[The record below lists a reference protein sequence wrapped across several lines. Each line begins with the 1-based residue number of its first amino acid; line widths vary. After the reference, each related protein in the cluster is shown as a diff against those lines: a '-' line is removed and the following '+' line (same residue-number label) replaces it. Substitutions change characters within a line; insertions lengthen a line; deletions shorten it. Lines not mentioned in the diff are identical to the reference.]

1 MSTALKLL
9 LSLLSDE
16 KSRKKILLIVGSI
29 ITGLVGML
37 LLPFVVL
44 AELNQLDPPK
54 IQLNEAEIQPIFDMD
69 KLTESEA
76 ECNEI
81 AEMLIHKGNRYQALK
96 AQLIYLSYSDSGK
109 ITDLDEYTNIFYID
123 DDGILI
129 DCLNTFYALEIDKEA
144 FQRTYLLVKNATID
158 PYLFTNPKT
167 KNSTDLTAWC
177 RNAYESGWLS
187 DFGRGE
193 INPEKQ
199 WRTADNVGL
208 ILGYLNYLPEERAFG
223 TDMDTLFYA
232 EQGTLDTMPEVAG
245 IGVFSGSEFG
255 VYDGNGQVFLISDD
269 EPAVQKISVSDSI
282 WKSWVTY
289 EGIDYPQRVWDR
301 INELNAPPEE
311 PEQNGP

>member
-1 MSTALKLL
+1 MSAALKLFL
-9 LSLLSDE
+9 TLLSDE
-16 KSRKKILLIVGSI
+16 KSRKKIFLIVGSI
-29 ITGLVGML
+29 IAGLIGML
-37 LLPFVVL
+37 LLVFVVL

-54 IQLNEAEIQPIFDMD
+54 IQLNEAEIQPIFDID

-76 ECNEI
+76 ECEKI
-81 AEMLIHKGNRYQALK
+81 AEILANKGNRCQTVK
-96 AQLIYLSYSDSGK
+96 AQLLYISCADSEK
-109 ITDLDEYTNIFYID
+109 ITNLDEYTNIFYID
-123 DDGILI
+123 DDSILI
-129 DCLNTFYALEIDKEA
+129 DCLNSFYELEIDKEA

-187 DFGRGE
+187 GFGLGE

-208 ILGYLNYLPEERAFG
+208 ILGYFNYLPEERAFG

-232 EQGTLDTMPEVAG
+232 EQGTLDTMPEAAG

-269 EPAVQKISVSDSI
+269 EPVVQKISVSDSR

>member
-1 MSTALKLL
+1 MSAALKLFL
-9 LSLLSDE
+9 TLLSDE
-16 KSRKKILLIVGSI
+16 KSRKKIFLIVGSI
-29 ITGLVGML
+29 IAGLIGML
-37 LLPFVVL
+37 LLVFVVL

-54 IQLNEAEIQPIFDMD
+54 IQLNEAEIQPIFDID

-76 ECNEI
+76 ECEKI
-81 AEMLIHKGNRYQALK
+81 AEILANKGNRCQTVK
-96 AQLIYLSYSDSGK
+96 AQLLYISCADSEK
-109 ITDLDEYTNIFYID
+109 ITNLDEYTNIFYID
-123 DDGILI
+123 DDSILI

-187 DFGRGE
+187 GFELGE

-208 ILGYLNYLPEERAFG
+208 ILGYLDYLPEERAFG
-223 TDMDTLFYA
+223 TDMDTLFYT
-232 EQGTLDTMPEVAG
+232 EQGMLDTMPEVAG

-255 VYDGNGQVFLISDD
+255 VYDGNGQVFLISDT
-269 EPAVQKISVSDSI
+269 EPIVQKIPLSDSRWI
-282 WKSWVTY
+282 SWVTY
-289 EGIDYPQRVWDR
+289 EGIEYPQKVWDR

-311 PEQNGP
+311 PEQ

>member
-54 IQLNEAEIQPIFDMD
+54 IQLDEAEIQPIFDMD
-69 KLTESEA
+69 KLTEA

-129 DCLNTFYALEIDKEA
+129 DCLNTFYA
-144 FQRTYLLVKNATID
+144 
-158 PYLFTNPKT
+158 
-167 KNSTDLTAWC
+167 
-177 RNAYESGWLS
+177 SG
-187 DFGRGE
+187 
-193 INPEKQ
+193 N
-199 WRTADNVGL
+199 
-208 ILGYLNYLPEERAFG
+208 
-223 TDMDTLFYA
+223 
-232 EQGTLDTMPEVAG
+232 
-245 IGVFSGSEFG
+245 
-255 VYDGNGQVFLISDD
+255 
-269 EPAVQKISVSDSI
+269 
-282 WKSWVTY
+282 
-289 EGIDYPQRVWDR
+289 
-301 INELNAPPEE
+301 
-311 PEQNGP
+311 